1 MEVVI
6 DYLSTKI
13 CVRYKTK
20 CLNVK
25 FFHMVKIIYEAEHWR
40 NIFRV
45 IVNANSIGQH
55 VIQIKNEIIINT
67 NASVKII
74 VTIKK
79 NYSWNSSACI
89 FENSKYLKHIA
100 NN

>member
-25 FFHMVKIIYEAEHWR
+25 FFHMVKIIYEAEHW
-40 NIFRV
+40 
-45 IVNANSIGQH
+45 
-55 VIQIKNEIIINT
+55 
-67 NASVKII
+67 
-74 VTIKK
+74 
-79 NYSWNSSACI
+79 
-89 FENSKYLKHIA
+89 
-100 NN
+100 

>member
-6 DYLSTKI
+6 DYLFTKI

-74 VTIKK
+74 VTAKK
-79 NYSWNSSACI
+79 I
-89 FENSKYLKHIA
+89 IA
-100 NN
+100 GILAHVFLRIVSI